1 MFSSCHAIVNSKTR
15 GHNHVYKQDML
26 QYLDRKLSPQKLTF
40 FVQNV
45 MIPAKSSV
53 SVQRLKVV
61 HLMKQNI
68 HQ

>member
-1 MFSSCHAIVNSKTR
+1 MLLAVNQCTRIVNIPIT
-15 GHNHVYKQDML
+15 GHNHVYQQDML

-53 SVQRLKVV
+53 SVQR
-61 HLMKQNI
+61 
-68 HQ
+68 